1 MLGPPAVTGSRAG
14 GSECVGIRLCRG
26 GESPRPRSHALLE
39 PSGHRG
45 CLQTRGV
52 RAFAH
57 AHGLSRT
64 VHPAEAA
71 QSRRRKGSFR
81 RQHVAQ
87 LSTEAGLRVRPGA
100 PASPSPVTLVSEVEG
115 HPPGVQAGRGS
126 PEYRPAACS
135 CTSTCRPRRYAA
147 RLRAR
152 GRRRQCPHPPH
163 LCATEHGK
171 DSKWL
176 THRTHHGAGVG
187 WGGRDLHVA
196 GKVTTG
202 PVFLA

>member
-1 MLGPPAVTGSRAG
+1 MWGSDSAGEGRA
-14 GSECVGIRLCRG
+14 
-26 GESPRPRSHALLE
+26 HALGATHCWN
-39 PSGHRG
+39 PQDTAAVCRR
-45 CLQTRGV
+45 RGV
-52 RAFAH
+52 RALAH

-71 QSRRRKGSFR
+71 QSRHRKGSFR